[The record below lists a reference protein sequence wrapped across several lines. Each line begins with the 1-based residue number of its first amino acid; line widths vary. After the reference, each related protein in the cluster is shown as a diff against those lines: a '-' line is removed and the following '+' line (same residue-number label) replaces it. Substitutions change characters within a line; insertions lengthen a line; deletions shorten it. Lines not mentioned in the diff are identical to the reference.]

1 MTCTAYSCQVM
12 VTNPAPAAPA
22 ANREGSPAEPEAS
35 PAQPEAVLAGP
46 EAAPAQ
52 PEASAETVPP
62 AGTQPDAQRA
72 RLSKA
77 AVVGR
82 AIALADAEGLDALT
96 IRRLAQELGVTPM
109 ALYWHFRNK
118 EELLTGLA
126 DQFWSEIDT
135 DVDEAAPWTAQLR
148 ALLES
153 LVGVLRTHPSASQLL
168 VAGEKQAPAALEATE
183 VTLEVLRR
191 GGFDPRHASMVARTA
206 LWTGLMLAMSEP
218 GYGPS
223 LSEAERA
230 EHQRRSR
237 IRLAMLP
244 PDRYPCLVEAAEPMT
259 ACDDPDVHYT
269 FGIDLFIRGVQAMA
283 GTE

>member
-1 MTCTAYSCQVM
+1 MTCTTYSCQVM
-12 VTNPAPAAPA
+12 ATTPAPGAAPA
-22 ANREGSPAEPEAS
+22 D
-35 PAQPEAVLAGP
+35 
-46 EAAPAQ
+46 
-52 PEASAETVPP
+52 
-62 AGTQPDAQRA
+62 TQRP

-118 EELLTGLA
+118 EELLAGLA

-135 DVDEAAPWTAQLR
+135 DVGEAAPWPAQLR
-148 ALLES
+148 TLLES
-153 LVGVLRTHPSASQLL
+153 LVQVLRTHPSASQLL
-168 VAGEKQAPAALEATE
+168 VAGEKQSPAALEATE

-191 GGFDPRHASMVARTA
+191 GGFDPRHASAIARNT

-223 LSEAERA
+223 LGEPDRA
-230 EHQRRSR
+230 EYQRRNR

-259 ACDDPDVHYT
+259 ACDDPDFHYRL
-269 FGIDLFIRGVQAMA
+269 GIDLFIRGVTAMA
-283 GTE
+283 DER

>member
-1 MTCTAYSCQVM
+1 M
-12 VTNPAPAAPA
+12 
-22 ANREGSPAEPEAS
+22 
-35 PAQPEAVLAGP
+35 
-46 EAAPAQ
+46 
-52 PEASAETVPP
+52 
-62 AGTQPDAQRA
+62 
-72 RLSKA
+72 
-77 AVVGR
+77 VGR

-135 DVDEAAPWTAQLR
+135 DVDEAAPWAAQLR

-191 GGFDPRHASMVARTA
+191 GGFDPRHATGRAHRAVDRADARD
-206 LWTGLMLAMSEP
+206 
-218 GYGPS
+218 
-223 LSEAERA
+223 ERA
-230 EHQRRSR
+230 GVR
-237 IRLAMLP
+237 P
-244 PDRYPCLVEAAEPMT
+244 VAE
-259 ACDDPDVHYT
+259 
-269 FGIDLFIRGVQAMA
+269 
-283 GTE
+283 

>member
-1 MTCTAYSCQVM
+1 MATKPAQAT
-12 VTNPAPAAPA
+12 APASAPPALADPAGAPA
-22 ANREGSPAEPEAS
+22 DASEGPADP
-35 PAQPEAVLAGP
+35 
-46 EAAPAQ
+46 
-52 PEASAETVPP
+52 
-62 AGTQPDAQRA
+62 QRP
-72 RLSKA
+72 RLSKTT
-77 AVVGR
+77 VVGQ

-118 EELLTGLA
+118 DELLNGLS

-135 DVDEAAPWTAQLR
+135 DVDDAAPWPEQLR
-148 ALLES
+148 TLLGS
-153 LVGVLRTHPSASQLL
+153 LVQVLREHPSASQLL
-168 VAGEKQAPAALEATE
+168 ASGEKQSPAALEAIE

-191 GGFDPRHASMVARTA
+191 GGFDPRRASAIARNG

-223 LSEAERA
+223 LGEGERA
-230 EHQRRSR
+230 EQQRRNR

-259 ACDDPDVHYT
+259 DCDDPDFHYR

-283 GTE
+283 EHR

>member
-1 MTCTAYSCQVM
+1 MATRPAQDTA
-12 VTNPAPAAPA
+12 PADAPAASA
-22 ANREGSPAEPEAS
+22 DTRE
-35 PAQPEAVLAGP
+35 
-46 EAAPAQ
+46 APAD
-52 PEASAETVPP
+52 P
-62 AGTQPDAQRA
+62 QRP

-82 AIALADAEGLDALT
+82 AIALADAEGPEALT

-118 EELLTGLA
+118 DELLNGLS

-135 DVDEAAPWTAQLR
+135 DVDDAAPWPEQLR
-148 ALLES
+148 GVLES
-153 LVGVLRTHPSASQLL
+153 LVRVLREHPSASQLL
-168 VAGEKQAPAALEATE
+168 VTGEKQSPAALEAIE
-183 VTLEVLRR
+183 VTLEVLSR
-191 GGFDPRHASMVARTA
+191 GGFDPRRASAVARNG

-223 LSEAERA
+223 LSEGERA
-230 EHQRRSR
+230 EQQRRNR

-259 ACDDPDVHYT
+259 DCDDPDFHYR

-283 GTE
+283 EQG

>member
-1 MTCTAYSCQVM
+1 MRAADT
-12 VTNPAPAAPA
+12 APAVSPPDPA
-22 ANREGSPAEPEAS
+22 N
-35 PAQPEAVLAGP
+35 
-46 EAAPAQ
+46 
-52 PEASAETVPP
+52 PP
-62 AGTQPDAQRA
+62 ADPQRS

-82 AIALADAEGLDALT
+82 AITLADAEGLDALT
-96 IRRLAQELGVTPM
+96 IRRLAHELGVTPM

-118 EELLTGLA
+118 DELLNGLA

-135 DVDEAAPWTAQLR
+135 DVDEAAPWSAQLR

-153 LVGVLRTHPSASQLL
+153 LVQVLRAHSSASQLL
-168 VAGEKQAPAALEATE
+168 VAGKKQSLAALEAIE

-191 GGFDPRHASMVARTA
+191 GGFDPRHASAVARSA
-206 LWTGLMLAMSEP
+206 LWTGLMLAMSAP

-223 LSEAERA
+223 LSEADRA

-237 IRLAMLP
+237 IQLAMLP

-259 ACDDPDVHYT
+259 DCNDPDFHYQ

-283 GTE
+283 DTG

>member
-1 MTCTAYSCQVM
+1 MAPADTP
-12 VTNPAPAAPA
+12 PAPADTHGAPA
-22 ANREGSPAEPEAS
+22 DP
-35 PAQPEAVLAGP
+35 
-46 EAAPAQ
+46 
-52 PEASAETVPP
+52 
-62 AGTQPDAQRA
+62 QRP

-118 EELLTGLA
+118 DELLNGLS

-135 DVDEAAPWTAQLR
+135 DVDGAAPWPDQLR
-148 ALLES
+148 ALLDS
-153 LVGVLRTHPSASQLL
+153 LVQVLREHPSASRLL
-168 VAGEKQAPAALEATE
+168 VAGEKQSLAALEAIE
-183 VTLEVLRR
+183 VTLEVLSR
-191 GGFDPRHASMVARTA
+191 GGFHPQHASAIARNA

-230 EHQRRSR
+230 EHQRRNR

-259 ACDDPDVHYT
+259 DCDDPGFHYR

-283 GTE
+283 DTG

>member
-1 MTCTAYSCQVM
+1 MASRPAPDTARAAD
-12 VTNPAPAAPA
+12 PAPAVSPPGA
-22 ANREGSPAEPEAS
+22 AN
-35 PAQPEAVLAGP
+35 
-46 EAAPAQ
+46 
-52 PEASAETVPP
+52 PP
-62 AGTQPDAQRA
+62 ADPQRP

-82 AIALADAEGLDALT
+82 AITLADAEGLDALT

-118 EELLTGLA
+118 DELLSGLA

-135 DVDEAAPWTAQLR
+135 DVDEAAPWSAQLR

-153 LVGVLRTHPSASQLL
+153 LVQVLRAHSSASQLL
-168 VAGEKQAPAALEATE
+168 VAGEKQSPAALEAIE

-191 GGFDPRHASMVARTA
+191 GGFDPQHASALARSA
-206 LWTGLMLAMSEP
+206 QWTGLMLAMSAP

-223 LSEAERA
+223 LSEANRA

-237 IRLAMLP
+237 IQLAMLP
-244 PDRYPCLVEAAEPMT
+244 PDRYPCLVEAAEPT
-259 ACDDPDVHYT
+259 TDCNDPAFHYRVRPHL
-269 FGIDLFIRGVQAMA
+269 GIL
-283 GTE
+283 

>member
-1 MTCTAYSCQVM
+1 VSPPD
-12 VTNPAPAAPA
+12 PA
-22 ANREGSPAEPEAS
+22 N
-35 PAQPEAVLAGP
+35 
-46 EAAPAQ
+46 
-52 PEASAETVPP
+52 PP
-62 AGTQPDAQRA
+62 ADPQRP
-72 RLSKA
+72 RLSKV

-82 AIALADAEGLDALT
+82 AITLADAEGLDALT

-118 EELLTGLA
+118 DELLNGLA

-135 DVDEAAPWTAQLR
+135 DVDEAVLWSAQLR

-153 LVGVLRTHPSASQLL
+153 LVQVLRAHSSASQLL
-168 VAGEKQAPAALEATE
+168 VAGEKQSPAALEAIE

-191 GGFDPRHASMVARTA
+191 GGFDPQHASAVARSA

-223 LSEAERA
+223 LSEADRA

-237 IRLAMLP
+237 IQLAMLP

-259 ACDDPDVHYT
+259 DCNDPDFHYR

-283 GTE
+283 DTN

>member
-1 MTCTAYSCQVM
+1 M
-12 VTNPAPAAPA
+12 
-22 ANREGSPAEPEAS
+22 
-35 PAQPEAVLAGP
+35 
-46 EAAPAQ
+46 APAQ
-52 PEASAETVPP
+52 APPASAAPLGDP
-62 AGTQPDAQRA
+62 ADTQRP
-72 RLSKA
+72 RLSKS

-118 EELLTGLA
+118 DELLNGLS

-135 DVDEAAPWTAQLR
+135 DVDDAAPWPDQLR
-148 ALLES
+148 ALLDS
-153 LVGVLRTHPSASQLL
+153 LVHVLREHPSASQLL
-168 VAGEKQAPAALEATE
+168 VAGEKQSPAALEAIE
-183 VTLEVLRR
+183 VTLEVLSR
-191 GGFDPRHASMVARTA
+191 GGFDPRRASAIARSG

-223 LSEAERA
+223 LSETERA
-230 EHQRRSR
+230 EQQRRNR

-259 ACDDPDVHYT
+259 DCDDPDFHYR

-283 GTE
+283 GTA